1 MSNDRLL
8 SNKHGL
14 CQAMFSNEQ
23 NQKDLIKYPFLR
35 CWTWSFEYLM
45 RFFWLTSKRYFCFI
59 KLSVSVESST
69 CIKTVTCHTNIFLVT
84 SIKFVCSEVTKS
96 SRSSRMTWAFLSTLY
111 QHNVILLSWC
121 LDTNS
126 WRIFRCHS
134 DMCIPVHISLVI
146 CVSLQY
152 GCQWNVYPL
161 PPTPPNKCRFYFCC
175 FCEFC
180 ESSSKGL
187 QMIQDYEQHNRQKSN
202 DSRQNNRKAVSGE
215 FTSSWAAML
224 M

>member
-1 MSNDRLL
+1 MKRDSNCFDPNWAVYFLWAVLQLYSITKPSANVQMR
-8 SNKHGL
+8 SIKDAITYGL
-14 CQAMFSNEQ
+14 RKVNYKDVINNE
-23 NQKDLIKYPFLR
+23 
-35 CWTWSFEYLM
+35 W
-45 RFFWLTSKRYFCFI
+45 
-59 KLSVSVESST
+59 LSVEKM
-69 CIKTVTCHTNIFLVT
+69 CFLFLCFLTLTARDDTRDRTQIVRAKK
-84 SIKFVCSEVTKS
+84 KFELDL
-96 SRSSRMTWAFLSTLY
+96 WAS
-111 QHNVILLSWC
+111 
-121 LDTNS
+121 LDPVS
-126 WRIFRCHS
+126 QWYVYPR
-134 DMCIPVHISLVI
+134 DMCFPVHISLVI

-152 GCQWNVYPL
+152 SCQWNVYPL
-161 PPTPPNKCRFYFCC
+161 PATPPNKRRFYFCC

>member
-8 SNKHGL
+8 SNQHGL

-23 NQKDLIKYPFLR
+23 NQKDLFKYPFLR

-84 SIKFVCSEVTKS
+84 SIKFVCSEVTES

-121 LDTNS
+121 LDPNS
-126 WRIFRCHS
+126 WRIFVPRVTLTQK
-134 DMCIPVHISLVI
+134 IALVI
-146 CVSLQY
+146 IASESTQLEFWEITR
-152 GCQWNVYPL
+152 CQGMSTYRYANYLVEYL
-161 PPTPPNKCRFYFCC
+161 
-175 FCEFC
+175 
-180 ESSSKGL
+180 
-187 QMIQDYEQHNRQKSN
+187 EQKHITLNL
-202 DSRQNNRKAVSGE
+202 
-215 FTSSWAAML
+215 TL
-224 M
+224 

>member
-1 MSNDRLL
+1 MAAGEWKNSFGFVFFLILVRVGGVHAIVHVAGWISQPPWLL
-8 SNKHGL
+8 KVALGWETDPVS
-14 CQAMFSNEQ
+14 QWYV
-23 NQKDLIKYPFLR
+23 YPR
-35 CWTWSFEYLM
+35 
-45 RFFWLTSKRYFCFI
+45 
-59 KLSVSVESST
+59 
-69 CIKTVTCHTNIFLVT
+69 
-84 SIKFVCSEVTKS
+84 
-96 SRSSRMTWAFLSTLY
+96 
-111 QHNVILLSWC
+111 
-121 LDTNS
+121 
-126 WRIFRCHS
+126 
-134 DMCIPVHISLVI
+134 DMCIPVRISLVI